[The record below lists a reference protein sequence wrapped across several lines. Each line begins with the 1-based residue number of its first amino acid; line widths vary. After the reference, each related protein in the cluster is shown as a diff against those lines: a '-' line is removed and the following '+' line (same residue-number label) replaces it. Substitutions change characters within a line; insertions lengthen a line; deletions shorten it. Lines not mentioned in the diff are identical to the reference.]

1 MNKQVEIQKVKQRR
15 KARTKSKLF
24 GTKETP
30 RLSVFRSSVY
40 IYAQLIDD
48 NTGNTLCSAKTS
60 EIELKKGSK
69 EEVKNKKQEEAF
81 LVGELLA
88 QKAIDKKIES
98 VIFDKGSYKYHG
110 RVKSLADG
118 ARKGGLKF

>member
-1 MNKQVEIQKVKQRR
+1 MNKQLEIQKVKQRR
-15 KARTKSKLF
+15 KARAKSKLF
-24 GTKETP
+24 GTKEIP
-30 RLSVFRSSVY
+30 RLSVFRSSAH

-48 NTGNTLCSAKTS
+48 STGSTLCSAKTS

-69 EEVKNKKQEEAF
+69 EEAKNKKQEEAF

-88 QKAIDKKIES
+88 QKAVDKKIES

-110 RVKSLADG
+110 RVKSLAEG